1 MKTIEFI
8 SVGTELLMGNITNTN
23 ASFLAAECAALGL
36 TNYWQVTVGDNE
48 DRLSEAIRQ
57 ALGRSDI
64 VLMTGGLG
72 PTEDD
77 LTRETTAKVLGLP
90 LVENLAVRAQI
101 SDYLERGGYKKPSEN
116 NWRQAMIIEGAEV
129 IDNPV
134 GTAPGQIITTREG
147 KKIILLPGPPNEMI
161 FLWNYKVRDYLAAL
175 NDVVFRSSMV
185 KICGLG
191 ESRVAEMIEDLI
203 AEQSNPT
210 IAIYAKGGEVHIRV
224 TAQAASAQEAKA
236 LMKPVVAELKNRFGK
251 KVFTTKEDVT
261 LAQVVVETL
270 LKKEM
275 TVAFAE
281 SCTGGMLASA
291 IVSVPGA
298 SDVLGESYITY
309 SNEAKH
315 ELLGVRRKTL
325 RKYDAVS
332 EECAAEMARGAR
344 EAAGV
349 DCAVSV
355 TGLAGPGGGTKDKPV
370 GTVYIGCCIGGKTI
384 VKHYVFNGD
393 RQRVRELSV
402 IRALDLLR
410 RSL

>member
-8 SVGTELLMGNITNTN
+8 SVGTELLMGNIINTN
-23 ASFLAAECAALGL
+23 AGFLASECASIGL
-36 TNYWQVTVGDNE
+36 SNFWQVTVGDNE
-48 DRLSEAIRQ
+48 KRLTEAISQ
-57 ALGRSDI
+57 ALSRSDI

-90 LVENLAVRAQI
+90 LVESSEVRKKI
-101 SDYLERGGYKKPSEN
+101 SEYFERAGINNPPEN
-116 NWRQAMIIEGAEV
+116 NWRQAMIIEGAEI

-134 GTAPGQIITTREG
+134 GTAPGQIITTTDQ
-147 KKIILLPGPPNEMI
+147 KKIILLPGPPNEMM
-161 FLWNYKVRDYLAAL
+161 FLWHAKVKNYLMEF
-175 NDVVFRSSMV
+175 NDVIFTSKMV

-203 AEQSNPT
+203 STQSNPT
-210 IAIYAKGGEVHIRV
+210 IATYAKGGEVHIRV
-224 TAQAASAQEAKA
+224 TAQAETDKEAKA
-236 LMKPVVAELKNRFGK
+236 LLKPILDELKNRFGK
-251 KVFTTKEDVT
+251 MVFTTKEDVT

-315 ELLGVRRKTL
+315 ELVGVKLKTL

-332 EECAAEMARGAR
+332 EECAAEMAIGAKK
-344 EAAGV
+344 AAGT

-355 TGLAGPGGGTKDKPV
+355 TGLAGPGGGTKEKPV
-370 GTVYIGCCIGGKTI
+370 GLVFIGCCVGKKTI
-384 VKHYVFNGD
+384 VKRFIFNGD
-393 RQRVRELSV
+393 RQAVRERSV
-402 IRALDLLR
+402 ISALDLLR
-410 RSL
+410 RSI